1 MCLGMLLKVFNMVGI
16 VGVLRSG
23 GDVNY
28 SIFIDIVAMWCI
40 GLPLAWAAVSL
51 LGWPL
56 SWVVAV
62 VLLEELC
69 KVLLVQR
76 RIRQRHWLKNLVMG

>member
-1 MCLGMLLKVFNMVGI
+1 MVA
-16 VGVLRSG
+16 R
-23 GDVNY
+23 
-28 SIFIDIVAMWCI
+28 
-40 GLPLAWAAVSL
+40 WAAVSL

-62 VLLEELC
+62 VLLEELS

>member
-1 MCLGMLLKVFNMVGI
+1 M
-16 VGVLRSG
+16 
-23 GDVNY
+23 NY

-40 GLPLAWAAVSL
+40 GLPLAWVAVSS

-62 VLLEELC
+62 LLEELC
-69 KVLLVQR
+69 KVPLVQR